1 MLQQKPLQQTP
12 SQTVGPF
19 FHAGLLFGGEHVL
32 VDSQTLGQRICLVG
46 TVYDGAGQPVSD
58 ALVEIWQADGQGTF
72 NHPADA
78 HQAEADRH
86 FRGFGRSGTDE
97 RGQYAFQTVRPGPVA
112 GREGA
117 LQAPHVSV
125 RVFARGMLIHAV
137 TRLYFPD
144 EPANAE
150 DAVLNGI
157 DDLARR
163 QTLIAVREADADAGP
178 PTYRFDIHL
187 QGERE
192 TVFFEP

>member
-1 MLQQKPLQQTP
+1 MPLAQTP

-19 FHAGLLFGGEHVL
+19 FHGGLLLGGEHVL
-32 VDSQTLGQRICLVG
+32 VDAQTVGERLSLVG
-46 TVYDGAGQPVSD
+46 TVYDGAGQPVPD
-58 ALVEIWQADGQGTF
+58 ALIEIWQADARGCF
-72 NHPADA
+72 NHPADP

-86 FRGFGRSGTDE
+86 FRGFGRAGTDA
-97 RGQYAFQTVRPGPVA
+97 RGRYLFETVRPGAVA

-117 LQAPHVSV
+117 RQAPHVSV

-144 EPANAE
+144 DESNAANAA
-150 DAVLNGI
+150 DAVLNAI
-157 DDLARR
+157 ADPARR
-163 QTLIAVREADADAGP
+163 QTLIAVREAEAGAP
-178 PTYRFDIHL
+178 AYRFDIHL